1 MFFARCLFAICFRLR
16 YAFSCLRLSGRENS
30 QLYWIEYFYIFIP
43 TQIGIH
49 IYWTRKSNLC
59 MKTSCQ
65 MSHWMRITWWL
76 KWIHDTF
83 SHITWNISHTN
94 IRYMPEEDRTW
105 KKNMWNKK
113 NHLTYKFN
121 FPPSCWI
128 ERFKKVKFNFV
139 SVFSLF
145 GLALFIWRFPSF
157 PRFSSIL
164 ATFVFIKGVS
174 LEIFTVAKG
183 WFLYHLS
190 YSIDSLFAKRLR
202 LCEIFCQKR
211 IS

>member
-16 YAFSCLRLSGRENS
+16 YAFSCLHLSGRENS

-49 IYWTRKSNLC
+49 IYWTGKSNLC

-105 KKNMWNKK
+105 KKSMWNKK

-121 FPPSCWI
+121 FHPSCWI
-128 ERFKKVKFNFV
+128 ERCRKSEVQLRFRSF
-139 SVFSLF
+139 FSLAWHF
-145 GLALFIWRFPSF
+145 LFDVFLHFLAFLPFLPLLYSLKGFHLKYLQL
-157 PRFSSIL
+157 PRDDFYIIYL
-164 ATFVFIKGVS
+164 T
-174 LEIFTVAKG
+174 
-183 WFLYHLS
+183 
-190 YSIDSLFAKRLR
+190 R
-202 LCEIFCQKR
+202 
-211 IS
+211 